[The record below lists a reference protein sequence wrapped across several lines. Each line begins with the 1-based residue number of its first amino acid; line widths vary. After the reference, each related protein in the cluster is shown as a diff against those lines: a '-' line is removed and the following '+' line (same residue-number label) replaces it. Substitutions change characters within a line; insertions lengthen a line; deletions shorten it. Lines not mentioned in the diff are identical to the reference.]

1 MAGKTKGMKENEKS
15 TKKQARKKET
25 SSSDSEDQ
33 KQKTKKKVNKELFVE
48 IISIAY
54 DIPNLNHP
62 FHHLH
67 EKISSVVISKIN
79 DKLDKDEDTKIEFL
93 YSDENEHCVVNATIT
108 NDTIF
113 KVPKQKVNLFYQETQ
128 NETYTQLPV
137 DSLQFASTQPTSSCL
152 GSGNGENR
160 RSVAINAESDSDDS
174 EIFKQKDITNLLR
187 SLLKENIPNDQNETM
202 TFYEKK
208 DHPNFLKLKLWR
220 VVVVVNSLFN
230 ISVLNV
236 CLGDTG

>member
-1 MAGKTKGMKENEKS
+1 MK
-15 TKKQARKKET
+15 ARKKET

-33 KQKTKKKVNKELFVE
+33 KQKTKKKVKKEEFVE

-54 DIPNLNHP
+54 DIPNPNHP

-67 EKISSVVISKIN
+67 EKISSVDISKIN
-79 DKLDKDEDTKIEFL
+79 DKLDKDELLKDTKIEFL
-93 YSDENEHCVVNATIT
+93 YSEENEHCIVNAIIT

-113 KVPKQKVNLFYQETQ
+113 KVPKQKI
-128 NETYTQLPV
+128 
-137 DSLQFASTQPTSSCL
+137 DLQFASTQPTSSGL

-174 EIFKQKDITNLLR
+174 DIFKQKDFTNALR
-187 SLLKENIPNDQNETM
+187 SLLKENFPNDQNETM

-208 DHPNFLKLKLWR
+208 DHTKLLEIKRKLKKYVPKDSAFDLAWDR
-220 VVVVVNSLFN
+220 ARDNLKNARSKSIKPN
-230 ISVLNV
+230 KSN
-236 CLGDTG
+236 D